1 MKQRYPMLAKFLALD
16 RWRALLDRLSAETST
31 ERQPLLGS
39 IAVVLALV
47 ICSFPVIFTALE
59 TANGSSGVNSTIA
72 FGICTLLA
80 LLLRSM
86 LKLEHVAV
94 ASWRESLSLTHTSV
108 ALGCIPALLIILL
121 NPSMLSS
128 RHDALTQ
135 AASAPTDQGPGLA
148 YTLALI
154 FGSALWI
161 SVTEEFLFR
170 GLLVSVIRRWRLL
183 SSQRTRDFAA
193 VLISAALFGLAHYPT
208 WGGGAAIAL
217 GGLGVGFVL
226 GFIANGERLLP
237 LIIYHFI
244 FDALSIL
251 VAVLS

>member
-1 MKQRYPMLAKFLALD
+1 MKQRYPMLAKFLAVD
-16 RWRALLDRLSAETST
+16 RWRALLDRLKAESST
-31 ERQPLLGS
+31 ERQPLLDS

-59 TANGSSGVNSTIA
+59 TSSGASGVNSTIA

-86 LKLEHVAV
+86 LKLKHVTV
-94 ASWRESLSLTHTSV
+94 ASWRESLSLTHTAV

-121 NPSMLSS
+121 NPSLLSS

-135 AASAPTDQGPGLA
+135 AASAPTEGPGLA
-148 YTLALI
+148 YTLTMIL
-154 FGSALWI
+154 GSALWI

-170 GLLVSVIRRWRLL
+170 GLLVSVIRRWRVL

-208 WGGGAAIAL
+208 WGGGASIAL
-217 GGLGVGFVL
+217 GGLGIGFVL